1 MIVEVYV
8 LVGSYTVLFQWVL
21 LFLIGPYGLGGGGGG
36 TAINGLLIVLY
47 RVWADV
53 NGMVFRQFSLGKGI
67 EVRDFGSR
75 VVSFS
80 WKLIDRF
87 KISV

>member
-1 MIVEVYV
+1 M
-8 LVGSYTVLFQWVL
+8 
-21 LFLIGPYGLGGGGGG
+21 
-36 TAINGLLIVLY
+36 
-47 RVWADV
+47 
-53 NGMVFRQFSLGKGI
+53 NGMVFRQFSPGKGI